1 MTDISKKM
9 LEEKAV
15 DIKNAEYT
23 VEKTVVAEYLAKN
36 VGSGDVSVFA
46 TPMMIAMMEEAAAAA
61 VKPFLKEGQT
71 TVGAFIGTSH
81 TAPTPLGMIVWA
93 TAKVTS
99 VDGKKIEFSVSA
111 KDEATSIGEGVHT
124 RYIIEKERFEQK
136 AQSKL

>member
-1 MTDISKKM
+1 M
-9 LEEKAV
+9 

-71 TVGAFIGTSH
+71 TVGAF
-81 TAPTPLGMIVWA
+81 
-93 TAKVTS
+93 
-99 VDGKKIEFSVSA
+99 
-111 KDEATSIGEGVHT
+111 
-124 RYIIEKERFEQK
+124 
-136 AQSKL
+136 